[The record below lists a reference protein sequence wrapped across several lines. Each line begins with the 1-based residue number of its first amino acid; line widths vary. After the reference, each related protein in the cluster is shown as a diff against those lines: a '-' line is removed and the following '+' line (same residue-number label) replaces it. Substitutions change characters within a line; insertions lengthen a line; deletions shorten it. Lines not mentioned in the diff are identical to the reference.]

1 MTKANMNRALL
12 LTAVCITLLSACGG
26 SSSNSSSAST
36 DAQTPAG
43 GGQIQGVATPSS
55 VSVVTATNAQ

>member
-26 SSSNSSSAST
+26 SSSSSAST